1 MDRFSFLNAAH
12 TEFFAQL
19 YDQYLVNPDSV
30 EPSWRAF
37 FQGFDF
43 GLTTYGEENYAD
55 NQVQELAN
63 YAANVPQNVQ
73 VSDKL
78 QKEFNVLKL
87 IDGYRT
93 RGHLFTQ
100 TNPVRDRRT
109 YSPTL
114 DIENFNLST
123 ADLNTVFDAAKIL
136 GHQPSTLQEI
146 LSHLKNVYCQHIGI
160 EYMYMRTPEVIQWI
174 QDRLNINDNLPN
186 FNNDQKK
193 HILGKLNEAVSFE
206 NFLHTKYVGQKRF
219 SLEGG
224 ESIIPALDA
233 LIETAAEKGVE
244 HFVMGM
250 AHRGRLNI
258 LANIFGKATQDIF
271 SEFDGKDYDQEY
283 FDGDVKYHLGL
294 TAERKT
300 KSGKKINL
308 NLAPNPS
315 HLETVGAVIE
325 GITRA
330 KQDKYFPNDFSK
342 VLPIAVHGDA
352 AVAGQGIVYE
362 IVQMAQLDGYK
373 TAGTIHIVI
382 NNQVG
387 FTTNYLDA
395 RSSTYC
401 TDVAKVTLSPVLHV
415 NSDDAEAV
423 VHAMLF
429 ALDFRMQFGRD
440 VFIDLLGY
448 RKYGHNEGDEPRFTQ
463 PVLYKLIA
471 RQKNPRDIYADK
483 LITAGIVE
491 ASYLAKIENDY
502 KENLDENLQASRK
515 KDLTIIKPFMQDE
528 WQGFVQVSDD
538 EMLKKVDTTFD
549 QKKLDEIIVS
559 ISTLPSDKKFISKI
573 TKIVTDR
580 KTMYDNDVIDWGT
593 AESLAY
599 GSLLTEGYD
608 VRVSG
613 QDVERG
619 TFSHRHAVVKVEDS
633 EEEVV
638 LLDSIKDKKGKF
650 NIFNSFLSEYG
661 VLGFDY
667 GYALANPNALTIWEA
682 QFGDFSNGAQIMIDQ
697 YISCGEDKWNNQNG
711 IVLLLPHGYE
721 GQGAEH
727 SSARM
732 ERYLQLCARHNMYV
746 TDCTT
751 PANFYHLLRRQLKT
765 KFRKPLVVFT
775 PKSLLRHPLCV
786 STREELAKG
795 SFQEVIDDTSV
806 DKKNIKTLVFCT
818 GKFYFDIL
826 AERQNLERNDVALVR
841 IEQLFPLPVEQLKAI
856 IASYPNADDFVWAQ
870 EEPKNMGAYSFMLMN
885 FDLVKWRLASLK
897 AYAAPAAGSHT
908 RDRRRH
914 ADAIRM
920 VFDKNLFR

>member
-12 TEFFAQL
+12 TDFFAQT
-19 YDQYLVNPDSV
+19 YEQYLSNPDSV

-43 GLTTYGEENYAD
+43 GMTTYTEEQAM
-55 NQVQELAN
+55 QQMAN
-63 YAANVPQNVQ
+63 YSSNAVASGQ
-73 VSDKL
+73 VSEKVL
-78 QKEFNVLKL
+78 KEFNVLKL

-93 RGHLFTQ
+93 RGHLFTK

-114 DIENFNLST
+114 ALENFGLTPS
-123 ADLNTVFDAAKIL
+123 DLETSFDAAKVL
-136 GHQPSTLQEI
+136 GQKPSTLKDI
-146 LSHLKNVYCQHIGI
+146 IIHLENVYCQSIGV
-160 EYMYMRTPEVIQWI
+160 EYMYIRKPEVVQWI

-186 FNNDQKK
+186 FNVEQKK
-193 HILGKLNEAVSFE
+193 NILDKLNEAVSFE

-233 LIETAAEKGVE
+233 LIEAAAEKGVE
-244 HFVMGM
+244 QFVMGM

-271 SEFDGKDYDQEY
+271 SEFDGKDYDKEY

-294 TAERKT
+294 TSERKT
-300 KSGKKINL
+300 KTGKSINI

-330 KQDKYFPNDFSK
+330 KQDKYYPDDFSK

-362 IVQMAQLDGYK
+362 IVQMAHLDGYK
-373 TAGTIHIVI
+373 TGGTIHLVI

-415 NSDDAEAV
+415 NADDTEAV

-429 ALDFRMQFGRD
+429 ALDYRMTFGGD

-463 PVLYKLIA
+463 PVLYKIIA
-471 RQKNPRDIYADK
+471 RHKNPRDIYAEK
-483 LITAGIVE
+483 LIVDGIIDHAYVN
-491 ASYLAKIENDY
+491 KIESDY
-502 KENLDENLQASRK
+502 KAKLDENLQESRK

-528 WQGFVQVSDD
+528 WNGFVQVSDD
-538 EMLKKVDTTFD
+538 VMLQKVDTTYD
-549 QKKLDEIIVS
+549 KKKLDGIVET
-559 ISTLPSDKKFISKI
+559 ISTLPSDKKFINKISKI
-573 TKIVTDR
+573 VSDR
-580 KTMYDNDVIDWGT
+580 KTMYDNNVIDWGT
-593 AESLAY
+593 AEALAY
-599 GSLLTEGYD
+599 GSLLQEGYD
-608 VRVSG
+608 VRLSG

-638 LLDSIKDKKGKF
+638 LLNSVKDKKGQF
-650 NIFNSFLSEYG
+650 NAFNSFLSEYG

-682 QFGDFSNGAQIMIDQ
+682 QFGDFSNGCQIMIDQ

-711 IVLLLPHGYE
+711 IVMLLPHGYE

-746 TDCTT
+746 ADCTT
-751 PANFYHLLRRQLKT
+751 PANFFHLMRRQMKT
-765 KFRKPLVVFT
+765 KFRKPLVVFS
-775 PKSLLRHPLCV
+775 PKSLLRHPQCV
-786 STREELAKG
+786 STQEELANG
-795 SFQEVIDDTSV
+795 SFQETIDDTSV
-806 DKKNIKTLVFCT
+806 DKSKVKTVVFCT
-818 GKFYFDIL
+818 GKFYYDIL
-826 AERQNLERNDVALVR
+826 AEREKLERNDVALVR
-841 IEQLFPLPVEQLKAI
+841 IEQLFPLPIEQLKAI
-856 IASYPNADDFVWAQ
+856 IASYPNADDYVWAQ
-870 EEPKNMGAYSFMLMN
+870 EEPKNMGAYSYMLVN
-885 FDLVKWRLASLK
+885 FDLVPWRLASLK
-897 AYAAPAAGSHT
+897 NYAAPASGSHT

>member
-19 YDQYLVNPDSV
+19 YDQYLDNPDSV
-30 EPSWRAF
+30 EPSWRSF

-43 GLTTYGEENYAD
+43 GMATYNEEN
-55 NQVQELAN
+55 
-63 YAANVPQNVQ
+63 AAEQMAMYSSNSVASGQ
-73 VSDKL
+73 VSEKVL
-78 QKEFNVLKL
+78 KEFNVLKL

-93 RGHLFTQ
+93 RGHLFTK

-109 YSPTL
+109 YSPNL
-114 DIENFNLST
+114 AVENFGLSS
-123 ADLNTVFDAAKIL
+123 ADLETVFDAAKIL
-136 GHQPSTLQEI
+136 GHQPATLKEI
-146 LSHLKNVYCQHIGI
+146 IRRLENLYCQSIGV
-160 EYMYMRTPEVIQWI
+160 EYMYIRKPEVVQWI
-174 QDRLNINDNLPN
+174 QDRLNVNDNLPN
-186 FNNDQKK
+186 FNVEQKK
-193 HILGKLNEAVSFE
+193 NILDKLNEAVSFE

-233 LIETAAEKGVE
+233 LIEAAAEKGVE
-244 HFVMGM
+244 QFVMGM

-294 TAERKT
+294 TSERKT
-300 KSGKKINL
+300 KSGKSINI

-330 KQDKYFPNDFSK
+330 KQDKYFPDDFSK

-373 TAGTIHIVI
+373 TGGTIHLVI

-387 FTTNYLDA
+387 FTTNYQDA

-415 NSDDAEAV
+415 NADDTEAV

-429 ALDFRMQFGRD
+429 ALDYRMTFGGD

-463 PVLYKLIA
+463 PVLYKIIA
-471 RQKNPRDIYADK
+471 RHKNPRDIYAEK
-483 LITAGIVE
+483 LIVDGIIDQAYVN
-491 ASYLAKIENDY
+491 KIESDY
-502 KENLDENLQASRK
+502 KSKLDENLQASRK

-528 WQGFVQVSDD
+528 WHGFVQVSDD
-538 EMLKKVDTTFD
+538 VMLQKVDTTYD
-549 QKKLDEIIVS
+549 KKKLDGILET
-559 ISTLPSDKKFISKI
+559 ISTLPSDKKFINKI
-573 TKIVTDR
+573 SKIVTDR
-580 KTMYDNDVIDWGT
+580 KTMYDNNQIDWGT
-593 AESLAY
+593 AEALAY
-599 GSLLTEGYD
+599 GSLLQEGYD
-608 VRVSG
+608 IRLSG

-638 LLDSIKDKKGKF
+638 LLNSVKDKKGQF
-650 NIFNSFLSEYG
+650 NAFNSFLSEYG

-682 QFGDFSNGAQIMIDQ
+682 QFGDFSNGCQIMIDQ

-746 TDCTT
+746 ADCTT
-751 PANFYHLLRRQLKT
+751 PANFFHLMRRQMKT
-765 KFRKPLVVFT
+765 KFRKPLVVFS
-775 PKSLLRHPLCV
+775 PKSLLRHPQCV
-786 STREELAKG
+786 STQDELANG
-795 SFQEVIDDTSV
+795 SFQETIDDTSV
-806 DKKNIKTLVFCT
+806 DKSKVKTVVFCT
-818 GKFYFDIL
+818 GKFYYDIL
-826 AERQNLERNDVALVR
+826 AEREKLERNDVALVR
-841 IEQLFPLPVEQLKAI
+841 IEQLFPLPTEQLKAI

-870 EEPKNMGAYSFMLMN
+870 EEPKNMGAYSYMLVN
-885 FDLVKWRLASLK
+885 FDLVPWRLASLK
-897 AYAAPAAGSHT
+897 NYAAPASGSHT

>member
-19 YDQYLVNPDSV
+19 YDQYLDNPDSV
-30 EPSWRAF
+30 EPSWRSF

-43 GLTTYGEENYAD
+43 GMATYNEENAVEQMATFSS
-55 NQVQELAN
+55 NSFASG
-63 YAANVPQNVQ
+63 Q
-73 VSDKL
+73 VSEKVL
-78 QKEFNVLKL
+78 KEFNVLKL

-93 RGHLFTQ
+93 RGHLFTK

-109 YSPTL
+109 YSPNL
-114 DIENFNLST
+114 AIENFGLSS
-123 ADLNTVFDAAKIL
+123 ADLDTVFDAAKIL
-136 GHQPSTLQEI
+136 GHQPAPLKEI
-146 LSHLKNVYCQHIGI
+146 IRRLENLYCQSIGV
-160 EYMYMRTPEVIQWI
+160 EYMYIRKPEVVQWI
-174 QDRLNINDNLPN
+174 QDRLNVNDNLPN
-186 FNNDQKK
+186 FNVEQKK
-193 HILGKLNEAVSFE
+193 NILDKLNEAVSFE

-233 LIETAAEKGVE
+233 LIEAAAEKGVE
-244 HFVMGM
+244 QFVMGM

-294 TAERKT
+294 TSERKT
-300 KSGKKINL
+300 KSGKSINI

-330 KQDKYFPNDFSK
+330 KQDKYFPDDFSK

-373 TAGTIHIVI
+373 TAGTIHLVI

-387 FTTNYLDA
+387 FTTNYQDA

-415 NSDDAEAV
+415 NADDTEAV

-429 ALDFRMQFGRD
+429 ALDYRMTFGGD

-463 PVLYKLIA
+463 PVLYKIIA
-471 RQKNPRDIYADK
+471 RHKNPRDIYAEK
-483 LITAGIVE
+483 LIIDGIIDQAYVN
-491 ASYLAKIENDY
+491 KIESDY
-502 KENLDENLQASRK
+502 KAKLDENLQESRK
-515 KDLTIIKPFMQDE
+515 KDLTVIKPFLQDE

-538 EMLKKVDTTFD
+538 VMLQKVDTTYD
-549 QKKLDEIIVS
+549 KKKLDSILET
-559 ISTLPSDKKFISKI
+559 ISTLPSDKKFINKI
-573 TKIVTDR
+573 SKIVTDR
-580 KTMYDNDVIDWGT
+580 KTMYNNNQIDWGT
-593 AESLAY
+593 AEALAY
-599 GSLLTEGYD
+599 GSLLQEGYD
-608 VRVSG
+608 IRLSG

-633 EEEVV
+633 EEEVI
-638 LLDSIKDKKGKF
+638 LLNAVQDKKGKF
-650 NIFNSFLSEYG
+650 NVFNSFLSEYG

-667 GYALANPNALTIWEA
+667 GYALTNPNALTIWEA
-682 QFGDFSNGAQIMIDQ
+682 QFGDFSNGCQIMIDQ

-711 IVLLLPHGYE
+711 IVMLLPHGYE

-732 ERYLQLCARHNMYV
+732 ERYLQLCSRHNMYV
-746 TDCTT
+746 ADCTT
-751 PANFYHLLRRQLKT
+751 PANFFHLMRRQMKT
-765 KFRKPLVVFT
+765 KFRKPLVVFS
-775 PKSLLRHPLCV
+775 PKSLLRHPSCV
-786 STREELAKG
+786 STQDELANG
-795 SFQEVIDDTSV
+795 SFQETIDDTSV
-806 DKKNIKTLVFCT
+806 DKSKVKTVVFCT
-818 GKFYFDIL
+818 GKFYYDIL
-826 AERQNLERNDVALVR
+826 AEREKLERNDVALVR
-841 IEQLFPLPVEQLKAI
+841 IEQLFPLPTEQLKAI
-856 IASYPNADDFVWAQ
+856 IATYPNADDYVWAQ
-870 EEPKNMGAYSFMLMN
+870 EEPKNMGAYSYMLVN
-885 FDLVKWRLASLK
+885 FDLVPWRLASLK
-897 AYAAPAAGSHT
+897 NYSAPASGSHT

>member
-12 TEFFAQL
+12 TQFFADL
-19 YDQYLVNPDSV
+19 YEQYTQNPDSV

-43 GLTTYGEENYAD
+43 GMESSGEYIGEQIATE
-55 NQVQELAN
+55 VQTGAGSE
-63 YAANVPQNVQ
+63 
-73 VSDKL
+73 KL
-78 QKEFNVLKL
+78 QKEFNVLRL

-93 RGHLFTQ
+93 RGHLFTK
-100 TNPVRDRRT
+100 TNPVRDRRV
-109 YSPTL
+109 YAPNL
-114 DIENFNLST
+114 DLEHFGLS
-123 ADLNTVFDAAKIL
+123 AIDLETIFDAARVLGKQPCSLKQIL
-136 GHQPSTLQEI
+136 THLQ
-146 LSHLKNVYCQHIGI
+146 NMYCQHIGI
-160 EYMYMRTPEVIQWI
+160 EYMHMENPIFVNWVQERINQ
-174 QDRLNINDNLPN
+174 NDNQPN
-186 FNNDQKK
+186 FNAEQKK
-193 HILGKLNEAVSFE
+193 HILGKLNQAVSFE

-224 ESIIPALDA
+224 ESLIPALDA
-233 LIETAAEKGVE
+233 VIEAAAEKGVE

-250 AHRGRLNI
+250 AHRGRLNT
-258 LANIFGKATQDIF
+258 LANIFEKPTQDIF
-271 SEFDGKDYDQEY
+271 SEFDGKDYDKEY

-294 TAERKT
+294 TSERKT
-300 KSGKKINL
+300 KSGKKINI

-325 GITRA
+325 GISRA
-330 KQDKYFPNDFSK
+330 KQDKYFPDDFSK

-362 IVQMAQLDGYK
+362 IVQMALLDGYK
-373 TAGTIHIVI
+373 TGGTIHIVI

-401 TDVAKVTLSPVLHV
+401 TDIAKVTLSPVLHV
-415 NSDDAEAV
+415 NADDSEAV

-463 PVLYKLIA
+463 PVLYKIIA
-471 RQKNPRDIYADK
+471 RHKNPRDIYAEK
-483 LITAGIVE
+483 LITDGIIDAAYVT
-491 ASYLAKIENDY
+491 KIENDY
-502 KENLDENLQASRK
+502 KAKLDENLQASRK
-515 KDLTIIKPFMQDE
+515 KDKTIIKPFLQDE
-528 WQGFVQVSDD
+528 WKGFVQVSDE
-538 EMLKKVDTTFD
+538 EMLQKVDTKFD
-549 QKKLDEIIVS
+549 RKKLDQIIETV
-559 ISTLPSDKKFISKI
+559 STLPSDKKFISKI
-573 TKIVTDR
+573 QKIVSDR
-580 KTMYDNDVIDWGT
+580 KTMYDNNALDWGT
-593 AESLAY
+593 AEALAY

-608 VRVSG
+608 VRISG

-633 EEEVV
+633 EEEVI
-638 LLDSIKDKKGKF
+638 LLNQLKDKKGQF
-650 NIFNSFLSEYG
+650 HIYNSFLSEYG

-667 GYALANPNALTIWEA
+667 GYALTNPNALTIWEA

-746 TDCTT
+746 ADCTT
-751 PANFYHLLRRQLKT
+751 PANFFHLLRRQMKT
-765 KFRKPLVVFT
+765 KFRKPLVVFS

-786 STREELAKG
+786 SSVDDLAKG
-795 SFQEVIDDTSV
+795 EFQETIDDNSV
-806 DKKNIKTLVFCT
+806 DHKKVKTVVFCT
-818 GKFYFDIL
+818 GKFYYDIL
-826 AERQNLERNDVALVR
+826 AERENLGRNDVALVR

-856 IASYPNADDFVWAQ
+856 IKSYPNADDFVWAQ
-870 EEPKNMGAYSFMLMN
+870 EEPKNMGAYGYMLMN
-885 FDLVKWRLASLK
+885 FDLVPWRLASLK

-920 VFDKNLFR
+920 VFDKNLFRS

>member
-12 TEFFAQL
+12 SEFFAQL
-19 YDQYLVNPDSV
+19 YDQYLENPDSV
-30 EPSWRAF
+30 EPSWRSF

-43 GLTTYGEENYAD
+43 GMTTYNDESP
-55 NQVQELAN
+55 VQRIVEYVESATDCSF
-63 YAANVPQNVQ
+63 

-78 QKEFNVLKL
+78 QKEFNVLEL
-87 IDGYRT
+87 IEGYRV
-93 RGHLFTQ
+93 RGHLFTK
-100 TNPVRDRRT
+100 TNPVRDRRVST
-109 YSPTL
+109 PSL
-114 DIENFNLST
+114 DIETFGLTT
-123 ADLNTVFDAAKIL
+123 ADLATVFDAARDI
-136 GHQPSTLQEI
+136 GVAPCSLQDI
-146 LSHLKNVYCQHIGI
+146 ITRLKAIYCQHIGI
-160 EYMYMRTPEVIQWI
+160 EYMYIRNPGVVKWF
-174 QDRLNINDNLPN
+174 QDKLGVNDNQPN
-186 FNNDQKK
+186 FSVDEKK
-193 HILGKLNEAVSFE
+193 TILDKLNEAVSFE

-233 LIETAAEKGVE
+233 LIEKAADKGVE
-244 HFVMGM
+244 QFVMGM

-258 LANIFGKATQDIF
+258 LANIFGKSTQDIF
-271 SEFDGKDYDQEY
+271 GEFDGKDYDQEY

-294 TAERKT
+294 TADKVT
-300 KSGKKINL
+300 KSGKKINI

-330 KQDKYFPNDFSK
+330 KQDKYFADDFSK

-352 AVAGQGIVYE
+352 AIAGQGILYE
-362 IVQMAQLDGYK
+362 IIQMSLLDGYK
-373 TAGTIHIVI
+373 TGGTIHIVI

-415 NSDDAEAV
+415 NADDAEAV
-423 VHAMLF
+423 VHAMSF
-429 ALDFRMQFGRD
+429 ALDYRMQFGRD

-471 RQKNPRDIYADK
+471 KHQNPRDIYAEK
-483 LITAGIVE
+483 LLSEGVIDANYVTT
-491 ASYLAKIENDY
+491 IEKQY
-502 KENLDENLQASRK
+502 KADLEQNLEASRK
-515 KDLTIIKPFMQDE
+515 KALTIITPFMQNE
-528 WQGFVQVSDD
+528 WKGFKQVSDD
-538 EMLKKVDTTFD
+538 GMLKNVDTSFA
-549 QKKLDEIIVS
+549 KKTLDSIIETVS
-559 ISTLPSDKKFISKI
+559 NLPADKKFINKI
-573 TKIVTDR
+573 TKIVADR
-580 KTMYDNDVIDWGT
+580 KIGYDNNTIDWGT
-593 AESLAY
+593 AETLAY
-599 GSLLTEGYD
+599 GSLLTEGFD
-608 VRVSG
+608 IRISG

-633 EEEVV
+633 EEEVI
-638 LLDSIKDKKGKF
+638 LLDAIENKKGKF
-650 NIFNSFLSEYG
+650 NIFNSLLSEYG

-727 SSARM
+727 SSGRM
-732 ERYLQLCARHNMYV
+732 ERYLQLCARQNMYV
-746 TDCTT
+746 ADCTT
-751 PANFYHLLRRQLKT
+751 PANFFHLLRRQMKT
-765 KFRKPLVVFT
+765 TFRKPLVVFT
-775 PKSLLRHPLCV
+775 PKSLLRDPRCV
-786 STREELAKG
+786 STVEELAKG
-795 SFQEVIDDTSV
+795 SFQETFDDTVV
-806 DKKNIKTLVFCT
+806 DKKGVKTLVFCT
-818 GKFYFDIL
+818 GKFYYDIT
-826 AERQNLERNDVALVR
+826 AERENNGRKDVAVVR
-841 IEQLFPLPVEQLKAI
+841 IEQLFPFPADQIKAI
-856 IASYPNADDFVWAQ
+856 IAKYPNVDDYVWAQ

-885 FDLVKWRLASLK
+885 FDFIKWRLASLK
-897 AYAAPAAGSHT
+897 AYSAPAAGSYT
-908 RDRRRH
+908 RAKRRH

-920 VFDKNLFR
+920 VFDKDLFR

>member
-19 YDQYLVNPDSV
+19 YDQYLDNPDSV
-30 EPSWRAF
+30 EPSWRSF

-43 GLTTYGEENYAD
+43 GMATYNEEN
-55 NQVQELAN
+55 
-63 YAANVPQNVQ
+63 AAEQMATYSSNSVASGQ
-73 VSDKL
+73 VSEKVL
-78 QKEFNVLKL
+78 KEFNVLKL

-93 RGHLFTQ
+93 RGHLFTK

-109 YSPTL
+109 YSPNL
-114 DIENFNLST
+114 AIENFGLSA
-123 ADLNTVFDAAKIL
+123 ADLDTVFDAAKIL
-136 GHQPSTLQEI
+136 GHQPATLKEI
-146 LSHLKNVYCQHIGI
+146 IRRLENLYCQSIGV
-160 EYMYMRTPEVIQWI
+160 EYMYIRKPEVVQWI
-174 QDRLNINDNLPN
+174 QNRLNINDNLPN
-186 FNNDQKK
+186 FNVEQKK
-193 HILGKLNEAVSFE
+193 NILDKLNEAVSFE

-233 LIETAAEKGVE
+233 LIEAAAEKGVE
-244 HFVMGM
+244 QFVMGM

-294 TAERKT
+294 TSERKT
-300 KSGKKINL
+300 KTGKSINI

-330 KQDKYFPNDFSK
+330 KQDKYFPDDFSK

-373 TAGTIHIVI
+373 TGGTIHLVI

-387 FTTNYLDA
+387 FTTNYQDA

-401 TDVAKVTLSPVLHV
+401 TDIAKVTLSPVLHV
-415 NSDDAEAV
+415 NADDTEAV

-429 ALDFRMQFGRD
+429 ALDYRMTFGGD

-463 PVLYKLIA
+463 PVLYKIIA
-471 RQKNPRDIYADK
+471 RHKNPRDIYAEK
-483 LITAGIVE
+483 LIVDGIIDQAYVN
-491 ASYLAKIENDY
+491 KIESDY
-502 KENLDENLQASRK
+502 KAKLDENLQASRK

-528 WQGFVQVSDD
+528 WKGFVQVSDD
-538 EMLKKVDTTFD
+538 VMLQKVDTTYD
-549 QKKLDEIIVS
+549 KKKLDGILET
-559 ISTLPSDKKFISKI
+559 ISTLPSDKKFINKI

-580 KTMYDNDVIDWGT
+580 KTMYDNNQIDWGT
-593 AESLAY
+593 AEALAY
-599 GSLLTEGYD
+599 GSLLQEGYD
-608 VRVSG
+608 IRLSG

-638 LLDSIKDKKGKF
+638 LLNSVKDKKGQF
-650 NIFNSFLSEYG
+650 NAFNSFLSEYG

-682 QFGDFSNGAQIMIDQ
+682 QFGDFSNGCQIMIDQ

-711 IVLLLPHGYE
+711 IVMLLPHGYE

-746 TDCTT
+746 ADCTT
-751 PANFYHLLRRQLKT
+751 PANFFHLMRRQMKT
-765 KFRKPLVVFT
+765 KFRKPLVVFS

-786 STREELAKG
+786 STQEELANG
-795 SFQEVIDDTSV
+795 SFQETIDDTSV
-806 DKKNIKTLVFCT
+806 DKSKVKTVVFCT
-818 GKFYFDIL
+818 GKFYYDIL
-826 AERQNLERNDVALVR
+826 AEREKLERNDVALVR
-841 IEQLFPLPVEQLKAI
+841 IEQLFPLPTEQLKAI
-856 IASYPNADDFVWAQ
+856 IATYPNADDYVWAQ
-870 EEPKNMGAYSFMLMN
+870 EEPKNMGAYSYMLVN
-885 FDLVKWRLASLK
+885 FDLVPWRLASLK
-897 AYAAPAAGSHT
+897 NYSAPASGSHT

>member
-30 EPSWRAF
+30 EPSWRSF

-43 GLTTYGEENYAD
+43 GMTTYNEENPVTYI
-55 NQVQELAN
+55 
-63 YAANVPQNVQ
+63 ANVASGDMESKH
-73 VSDKL
+73 VSEKL

-93 RGHLFTQ
+93 RGHLFTK
-100 TNPVRDRRT
+100 TNPVRDRRIS
-109 YSPTL
+109 SPTL
-114 DIENFNLST
+114 DIVNFNLSAT
-123 ADLNTVFDAAKIL
+123 DLNTVFDAAKVI
-136 GHQPSTLQEI
+136 GIQPCTLQEI
-146 LSHLKNVYCQHIGI
+146 IMHLEAIYCQHIGI
-160 EYMYMRTPEVIQWI
+160 EYMYIRKPEVVEWI
-174 QDRLNINDNLPN
+174 QKKLGKNDNQPN
-186 FNNDQKK
+186 FSADEKK
-193 HILGKLNEAVSFE
+193 TILEKLNQAVSFE

-233 LIETAAEKGVE
+233 LIEKAAEQGVE
-244 HFVMGM
+244 QFVMGM
-250 AHRGRLNI
+250 AHRGRLNV
-258 LANIFGKATQDIF
+258 LANIFGKSTQDIF
-271 SEFDGKDYDQEY
+271 GEFDGKDYDQEY

-294 TAERKT
+294 TAEKVTR
-300 KSGKKINL
+300 SGKNINI

-352 AVAGQGIVYE
+352 AIAGQGILYE

-373 TAGTIHIVI
+373 TGGTIHIVI

-415 NSDDAEAV
+415 NADDAEAV
-423 VHAMLF
+423 VHAMSF

-463 PVLYKLIA
+463 PVLYKIIA
-471 RQKNPRDIYADK
+471 KHQNPRDIYAEK
-483 LITAGIVE
+483 LLSEGVIDVTYVNGLE
-491 ASYLAKIENDY
+491 KEY
-502 KENLDENLQASRK
+502 KSNLEVNLEESRK
-515 KDLTIIKPFMQDE
+515 KDLTIITPFMKNE
-528 WQGFVQVSDD
+528 WRGFEQVTDVQ
-538 EMLKKVDTTFD
+538 MLEKVDTSFPKEGLTD
-549 QKKLDEIIVS
+549 VANAICN
-559 ISTLPSDKKFISKI
+559 LPSDKKFISKI
-573 TKIVTDR
+573 QKLINDR
-580 KTMYDNDVIDWGT
+580 KTMFFETNKLDWSM
-593 AESLAY
+593 AEHLAY
-599 GSLLTEGYD
+599 GSLLKEGYD
-608 VRVSG
+608 VRISG

-619 TFSHRHAVVKVEDS
+619 TFSHRHSVVKVEDS

-638 LLDSIKDKKGKF
+638 LINNLEGKVGKF
-650 NIFNSFLSEYG
+650 NIFNSLLSEYG

-667 GYALANPNALTIWEA
+667 GYALTNPNTLTIWEA

-732 ERYLQLCARHNMYV
+732 ERYLQLCARQNMYV
-746 TDCTT
+746 ADCTT
-751 PANFYHLLRRQLKT
+751 PANFFHLLRRQMKT
-765 KFRKPLVVFT
+765 TFRKPLIVFT
-775 PKSLLRHPLCV
+775 PKSLLRDPRVV
-786 STREELAKG
+786 STVEEFANG
-795 SFQEVIDDTSV
+795 SFQETFDDETV
-806 DKKNIKTLVFCT
+806 NKEEVTTLVFCT
-818 GKFYFDIL
+818 GKFYYDIT
-826 AERQNLERNDVALVR
+826 AEREINGRKDVAVVR
-841 IEQLFPLPVEQLKAI
+841 IEQLFPLPLEQLKAI
-856 IASYPNADDFVWAQ
+856 IAKYPNADDYVWAQ

-897 AYAAPAAGSHT
+897 AYAAPAAGSYT
-908 RDRRRH
+908 RAKRRQ

-920 VFDKNLFR
+920 VFDKNLFN

>member
-19 YDQYLVNPDSV
+19 YDQYTDNPDSV
-30 EPSWRAF
+30 EPSWRSF

-43 GLTTYGEENYAD
+43 GMATYNEENVAD
-55 NQVQELAN
+55 QM
-63 YAANVPQNVQ
+63 AAYSSNSVASGQ
-73 VSDKL
+73 VSEKVL
-78 QKEFNVLKL
+78 KEFNVIKL

-93 RGHLFTQ
+93 RGHLFTK

-109 YSPTL
+109 FSPNL
-114 DIENFNLST
+114 AIENFGLSA
-123 ADLNTVFDAAKIL
+123 ADLDTVFDAAKIL
-136 GHQPSTLQEI
+136 GHQPATLKEI
-146 LSHLKNVYCQHIGI
+146 IRRLENLYCQSIGV
-160 EYMYMRTPEVIQWI
+160 EYMYIRKPEVVQWI
-174 QDRLNINDNLPN
+174 QDRLNVNDNLPN
-186 FNNDQKK
+186 FNVEQKK
-193 HILGKLNEAVSFE
+193 NILDKLNEAVSFE

-233 LIETAAEKGVE
+233 LIEAAAEKGVE
-244 HFVMGM
+244 QFVMGM

-294 TAERKT
+294 TSERKT
-300 KSGKKINL
+300 KSGKSINI

-330 KQDKYFPNDFSK
+330 KQDKYFPDDFSK

-373 TAGTIHIVI
+373 TGGTIHLVI

-387 FTTNYLDA
+387 FTTNYQDA

-415 NSDDAEAV
+415 NADDTEAV

-429 ALDFRMQFGRD
+429 ALDYRMTFGGD

-463 PVLYKLIA
+463 PVLYKIIA
-471 RQKNPRDIYADK
+471 RHKNPRDIYAEK
-483 LITAGIVE
+483 LIVDGIIDQAYVN
-491 ASYLAKIENDY
+491 KIESDY
-502 KENLDENLQASRK
+502 KAKLDENLQASRK

-538 EMLKKVDTTFD
+538 VMLQKVDTTYD
-549 QKKLDEIIVS
+549 KKKLDGIVAT
-559 ISTLPSDKKFISKI
+559 IATLPSDKKFINKI
-573 TKIVTDR
+573 SKIVTDR
-580 KTMYDNDVIDWGT
+580 KTMYDNNQIDWGT
-593 AESLAY
+593 AEALAY
-599 GSLLTEGYD
+599 GSLLQEGYD
-608 VRVSG
+608 IRLSG

-633 EEEVV
+633 EEEVI
-638 LLDSIKDKKGKF
+638 LLNGVQDKKGKF
-650 NIFNSFLSEYG
+650 NVFNSFLSEYG

-667 GYALANPNALTIWEA
+667 GYALTNPNALTIWEA
-682 QFGDFSNGAQIMIDQ
+682 QFGDFSNGCQIMIDQ

-732 ERYLQLCARHNMYV
+732 ERYLQLCSRHNMYV
-746 TDCTT
+746 ADCTT
-751 PANFYHLLRRQLKT
+751 PANFFHLMRRQMKT
-765 KFRKPLVVFT
+765 KFRKPLVVFS

-786 STREELAKG
+786 STQEELANG
-795 SFQEVIDDTSV
+795 SFQETIDDTSV
-806 DKKNIKTLVFCT
+806 DKSNVKTVVFCT
-818 GKFYFDIL
+818 GKFYYDIL
-826 AERQNLERNDVALVR
+826 AEREKLERNDVALVR
-841 IEQLFPLPVEQLKAI
+841 IEQLFPLPTDQLKAI
-856 IASYPNADDFVWAQ
+856 IATYPNADDFVWAQ
-870 EEPKNMGAYSFMLMN
+870 EEPKNMGAYSYMLVN
-885 FDLVKWRLASLK
+885 FDLVPWRLASLK
-897 AYAAPAAGSHT
+897 NYSAPASGSHT

>member
-12 TEFFAQL
+12 TQFFADL
-19 YDQYLVNPDSV
+19 YEQYTQNPDSV

-43 GLTTYGEENYAD
+43 GMETFSEE
-55 NQVQELAN
+55 QFLAQMSKTDTDGQDCN
-63 YAANVPQNVQ
+63 L
-73 VSDKL
+73 VSGKL

-93 RGHLFTQ
+93 RGHLFTR

-109 YSPTL
+109 YEPNL
-114 DIENFNLST
+114 DLENFGLTS
-123 ADLNTVFDAAKIL
+123 ADLDTVFDAAKVI
-136 GHQPSTLQEI
+136 GKQPSTLKQI
-146 LSHLKNVYCQHIGI
+146 LEHLKNMYCQHIGI
-160 EYMYMRTPEVIQWI
+160 EYMHMENPIFVNWVQEKINV
-174 QDRLNINDNLPN
+174 NDNLPS
-186 FNNDQKK
+186 FNSEEKK

-224 ESIIPALDA
+224 ESLIPALDSV
-233 LIETAAEKGVE
+233 IEAAAEKGVE

-250 AHRGRLNI
+250 AHRGRLNT
-258 LANIFGKATQDIF
+258 LANIFGKPTQDIF
-271 SEFDGKDYDQEY
+271 SEFDGKDYDKEY

-300 KSGKKINL
+300 KSGKKINI

-330 KQDKYFPNDFSK
+330 KQDKYFPDDFSK

-373 TAGTIHIVI
+373 TGGTIHIVI

-401 TDVAKVTLSPVLHV
+401 TDVAKVTLSPILHV
-415 NSDDAEAV
+415 NADDTEAV

-429 ALDFRMQFGRD
+429 ALDFRMEFGRD

-463 PVLYKLIA
+463 PVLYKIIA
-471 RQKNPRDIYADK
+471 RHKNPREIYAEK
-483 LITAGIVE
+483 LITDGIVD
-491 ASYLAKIENDY
+491 AAYLTKIENDY
-502 KENLDENLQASRK
+502 KAKLDENLQESRK
-515 KDLTIIKPFMQDE
+515 KDKTIIKPFMQDE
-528 WQGFVQVSDD
+528 WKGFVQVSDD
-538 EMLKKVDTTFD
+538 EMLKKVDTKFD
-549 QKKLDEIIVS
+549 RKKLDAIIETV
-559 ISTLPSDKKFISKI
+559 STLPSDKKFISKI
-573 TKIVTDR
+573 SKIVSDR
-580 KTMYDNDVIDWGT
+580 KTMYDNNTLDWGT
-593 AESLAY
+593 AETLAY

-608 VRVSG
+608 IRVSG

-638 LLDSIKDKKGKF
+638 LLNTLKDKKGKF

-667 GYALANPNALTIWEA
+667 GYALTNPNALTIWEA

-746 TDCTT
+746 ADCTT
-751 PANFYHLLRRQLKT
+751 PANFFHLLRRQMKT
-765 KFRKPLVVFT
+765 KFRKPLVVFS
-775 PKSLLRHPLCV
+775 PKSLLRHQLCV
-786 STREELAKG
+786 STVDELANG
-795 SFQEVIDDTSV
+795 QFQETIDDNSV
-806 DKKNIKTLVFCT
+806 DKKKVKTVVFCT
-818 GKFYFDIL
+818 GKFYYDIL
-826 AERQNLERNDVALVR
+826 AERENLGRNDVALVR
-841 IEQLFPLPVEQLKAI
+841 IEQLFPLPTEQLKEI
-856 IASYPNADDFVWAQ
+856 IAGYPNADDFVWAQ

-914 ADAIRM
+914 ADAIKM

>member
-12 TEFFAQL
+12 TQFFADL
-19 YDQYLVNPDSV
+19 YEQYTVNPDAV

-43 GLTTYGEENYAD
+43 GMESSSEEQAINQLAD
-55 NQVQELAN
+55 FSSGNQDYSL
-63 YAANVPQNVQ
+63 
-73 VSDKL
+73 VSEKL
-78 QKEFNVLKL
+78 QKEFKVLKL

-93 RGHLFTQ
+93 RGHLFTK
-100 TNPVRDRRT
+100 TNPVRERRT
-109 YSPTL
+109 YAPTL
-114 DIENFNLST
+114 ALENFELS
-123 ADLNTVFDAAKIL
+123 ASDLDTVFDAAKVL
-136 GHQPSTLQEI
+136 GHQPSTLRDI
-146 LSHLKNVYCQHIGI
+146 VKHLENVYCQSIGI
-160 EYMYMRTPEVIQWI
+160 EYMYIRKPEVIEWI
-174 QDRLNINDNLPN
+174 QKKLNINDNLPN
-186 FNNDQKK
+186 FSADEKK
-193 HILGKLNEAVSFE
+193 HILHKLNEAVSFE

-233 LIETAAEKGVE
+233 LIEAAADKGVE
-244 HFVMGM
+244 KFVMGM

-258 LANIFGKATQDIF
+258 LANIFRKETQDIF
-271 SEFDGKDYDQEY
+271 SEFDGKDYDKEY

-294 TAERKT
+294 TADRKT
-300 KSGKKINL
+300 KSGKNINI

-362 IVQMAQLDGYK
+362 IVQMAHLDGYK
-373 TAGTIHIVI
+373 TGGTIHIVI

-395 RSSTYC
+395 RSSVYC

-415 NSDDAEAV
+415 NADDAEAV

-429 ALDFRMQFGRD
+429 ALDFRMTFGRD

-463 PVLYKLIA
+463 PVLYKIIA
-471 RQKNPRDIYADK
+471 RHKNPRDIYAEK
-483 LITAGIVE
+483 LIIDGIVNQ
-491 ASYLAKIENDY
+491 AYITKIENEY
-502 KENLDENLQASRK
+502 KANLDQNLEASRK
-515 KDLTIIKPFMQDE
+515 KELTVITPFMQNE
-528 WQGFVQVSDD
+528 WEGFVQVSDD
-538 EMLKKVDTTFD
+538 EMLKKVNTTFD
-549 QKKLDEIIVS
+549 KKKLDAIAET

-573 TKIVTDR
+573 SKIVTDR
-580 KTMYDNDVIDWGT
+580 KTMYDNDAIDWGT
-593 AESLAY
+593 AETLAY
-599 GSLLTEGYD
+599 GTLLTEGYD
-608 VRVSG
+608 VRISG

-638 LLDSIKDKKGKF
+638 LLNGLKDKKGKF
-650 NIFNSFLSEYG
+650 NVFNSFLSEYG

-746 TDCTT
+746 ADCTT
-751 PANFYHLLRRQLKT
+751 PANFYHLLRRQMKT
-765 KFRKPLVVFT
+765 KFRKPLVVFS
-775 PKSLLRHPLCV
+775 PKSLLRHPSCV
-786 STREELAKG
+786 STKEELYNG
-795 SFQEVIDDTSV
+795 SFQETIDDQSV
-806 DKKNIKTLVFCT
+806 DKKKVKTLVFCT
-818 GKFYFDIL
+818 GKFYYDIL
-826 AERQNLERNDVALVR
+826 AEREKLGRNDVALVR

-856 IASYPNADDFVWAQ
+856 IASYPKADDYVWAQ

>member
-63 YAANVPQNVQ
+63 YAASVPQNAQ

-373 TAGTIHIVI
+373 TGGTIHIVI

-483 LITAGIVE
+483 LITAGIVD

-751 PANFYHLLRRQLKT
+751 PANFYHLLRRQMKT